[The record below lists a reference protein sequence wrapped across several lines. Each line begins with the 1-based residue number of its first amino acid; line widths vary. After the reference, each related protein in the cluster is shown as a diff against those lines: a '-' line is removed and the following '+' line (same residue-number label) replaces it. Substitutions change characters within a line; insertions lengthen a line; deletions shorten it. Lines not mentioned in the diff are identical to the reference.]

1 MSMRHALLAATIIGL
16 PMALPV
22 ASFAQPV
29 TGLYVGAG
37 AMGNIL
43 QDETVKR
50 LSTPSGTIPAA
61 GSNPKFDVGYG
72 GVASIG
78 YGLGNGLRVELEGN
92 YRNNDLRTVS
102 LASPAFRASGSEQK
116 YGAMVNALYDFS
128 FGDIGLSML
137 GLDGLNPY
145 VGIGA
150 GWAHNQWRGVNVPFG
165 DAPGYSSLNVNNGT
179 DMFAYQVIAGLSF
192 PLYSVVPGLSLTAEY
207 RFYSTPNDRKYN
219 SQLIAP
225 GVPSASNLKVAD
237 DFNHSVLVGLRYA
250 FNVPAPP
257 PPPAPAPVAA
267 PAPAPSRTYLVF
279 FDWDRADLT
288 DRARQIIG
296 EAAANVARVQVTR
309 IEVNGYTDLS
319 GSPAYNQRLSVR
331 RADAVAG
338 ELVRD
343 GVQRNEITTR
353 GFGETNPLVPTAQ
366 GVREPQN
373 RRVEIILK

>member
-1 MSMRHALLAATIIGL
+1 MTIRNTLLAATIIGL
-16 PMALPV
+16 PA
-22 ASFAQPV
+22 AAAAQPV
-29 TGLYVGAG
+29 AGLYVGAG
-37 AMGNIL
+37 ALGNIL
-43 QDETVKR
+43 QNETIQR
-50 LSTPSGTIPAA
+50 LSTPGGAVPAA
-61 GSNPKFDVGYG
+61 GSNPKFDVGFG

-92 YRNNDLRTVS
+92 YRTNDLRTVS
-102 LASPAFRASGSEQK
+102 LASPALRPTGHEEK

-128 FGDIGLSML
+128 FNDIGLSML
-137 GLDGLNPY
+137 GLDALNPY

-150 GWAHNQWRGVNVPFG
+150 GWAQNRWHGVNVPFG
-165 DAPGYSSLNVNNGT
+165 AGPGYSSLNVNNAEN
-179 DMFAYQVIAGLSF
+179 MFAYQAIAGVSV
-192 PLYSVVPGLSLTAEY
+192 PLYSLVPGLSLTAEY

-219 SQLIAP
+219 AQLIAP
-225 GVPSASNLKVAD
+225 GVPSAANLKVSD

-267 PAPAPSRTYLVF
+267 PAPAPARTYLVF

-288 DRARQIIG
+288 ARARQIIG

-309 IEVNGYTDLS
+309 IMVNGYTDLS

-343 GVQRNEITTR
+343 GVQRNEIATQ
-353 GFGETNPLVPTAQ
+353 GFGESNPLVPTAQ

>member
-1 MSMRHALLAATIIGL
+1 MSTKNAWLAATIIGL
-16 PMALPV
+16 PV
-22 ASFAQPV
+22 AAAAQPV

-43 QDETVKR
+43 QNQTIKR
-50 LSTPSGTIPAA
+50 LSVPGQPDSLS
-61 GSNPKFDVGYG
+61 GSNPKYDLGYG

-78 YGLGNGLRVELEGN
+78 YGLGNGLRLELEGN
-92 YRNNDLRTVS
+92 YRNNDLRSVS
-102 LASPAFRASGSEQK
+102 LANPALRASGREEK

-128 FGDIGLSML
+128 FSDIGLSML
-137 GLDGLNPY
+137 GLDAVNPY
-145 VGIGA
+145 VGVGA
-150 GWAHNQWRGVNVPFG
+150 GWAHNAWRGVNIPFG
-165 DAPGYSSLNVNNGT
+165 SGPGYSSLNVNNGT
-179 DMFAYQVIAGLSF
+179 DMFAYQAIAGVSF
-192 PLYSVVPGLSLTAEY
+192 PLYQFVPGLSLTAEY
-207 RFYSTPNDRKYN
+207 RFYSTPNDRKYA

-225 GVPSASNLKVAD
+225 GIPSASHIKVAD
-237 DFNHSVLVGLRYA
+237 DFNHSILVGLRYA
-250 FNVPAPP
+250 FNVPVPP
-257 PPPAPAPVAA
+257 PPPAPAPVVA

-288 DRARQIIG
+288 DRARQIVS
-296 EAAANVARVQVTR
+296 EAAANVSRVQVTR

-319 GSPAYNQRLSVR
+319 GPAAYNQRLSVR

-343 GVQRNEITTR
+343 GVPRSIITAQ
-353 GFGETNPLVPTAQ
+353 GFGMSNPLVPTAL